1 MFRIVCRIEIEQQ
14 GDGRSDTL
22 YFDKVNKVTVTRS
35 YDKQTQTAAVILPRN
50 MKYNKKNIYEGAN
63 ALMRRGDKIKI
74 IAAYH
79 PNETVIF
86 QGYISKINNNVP
98 IELLCEDEMFLL
110 KQAIAPNIVF
120 PDNTELKTV
129 VEKILT
135 NTNIPYK
142 VEIGAKLG
150 QIRLQGANVS
160 KVLQVLRDQYGL
172 YSFFVD
178 GVLRVGLAF
187 YPADAKQAVF
197 LFELMVKDGMNL
209 TYLKKDDVKVLVK
222 GIIIN
227 GNTAE
232 KPITYPEGATEGD
245 IRTVFQ
251 YGGTK
256 ADLDLK
262 CNSFLEQANYTG
274 YYGSFKTFLEP
285 LVVPGDYAIVDS
297 WKYPERKGKYLI
309 KSVTTEVSTTDGGK
323 QTIELERRIA

>member
-1 MFRIVCRIEIEQQ
+1 MFRVLCRIEIEQQ
-14 GDGRSDTL
+14 GDGRAQTL
-22 YFDKVNKVTVTRS
+22 YFNFVNKVTVTRS
-35 YDKQTQTAAVILPRN
+35 FDKQTQTASVILPRN
-50 MKYNKKNIYEGAN
+50 VQYNKKNIYEGEN

-74 IAAYH
+74 IAAYF

-98 IELLCEDEMFLL
+98 IELLCEDEMYLL

-172 YSFFVD
+172 YSFFVN

-209 TYLKKDDVKVLVK
+209 TYLKKDDVKIQIK
-222 GIIIN
+222 GILIKNNAREEFIY
-227 GNTAE
+227 GDPA
-232 KPITYPEGATEGD
+232 GD

-285 LVVPGDYAIVDS
+285 LVVPGDYAVVDS

>member
-1 MFRIVCRIEIEQQ
+1 MFRLLCRIEIEQQ
-14 GDGRSDTL
+14 GDDRAQTL
-22 YFDKVNKVTVTRS
+22 YFNFVNKVTVTRS
-35 YDKQTQTAAVILPRN
+35 YDKQTQTASVILPRN
-50 MKYNKKNIYEGAN
+50 VNYNKKNIYEGAN

-74 IAAYH
+74 TAAYF

-98 IELLCEDEMFLL
+98 VELLCEDEMFLL
-110 KQAIAPNIVF
+110 KQVIAPN
-120 PDNTELKTV
+120 LSYKTV
-129 VEKILT
+129 NLRTFISKMLE
-135 NTNIPYK
+135 NTSTPFKAINA
-142 VEIGAKLG
+142 ELG
-150 QIRLQGANVS
+150 QIRLQGASVG

-172 YSFFVD
+172 YSFFVN

-187 YPADAKQAVF
+187 YPDDAKQAVF

-209 TYLKKDDVKVLVK
+209 TYLKKDDVKIQIK
-222 GIIIN
+222 GILIKNNAREEFIY
-227 GNTAE
+227 GDPT
-232 KPITYPEGATEGD
+232 GD

-285 LVVPGDYAIVDS
+285 LVVPGDYAVVDS

-309 KSVTTEVSTTDGGK
+309 KSVTTEVSVTDGGK

>member
-1 MFRIVCRIEIEQQ
+1 MFRVLCRIEIEQQ
-14 GDGRSDTL
+14 GDDRAQTL
-22 YFDKVNKVTVTRS
+22 YFNFVNKVTVTRS
-35 YDKQTQTAAVILPRN
+35 YDKQTQTASVTLPRN
-50 MKYNKKNIYEGAN
+50 VNYNKKNIYEGEN

-74 IAAYH
+74 TAAYF

-110 KQAIAPNIVF
+110 KQAIAPN
-120 PDNTELKTV
+120 LSYKTV
-129 VEKILT
+129 NLRTFIAKMLE
-135 NTNIPYK
+135 NTSTPFKAINA
-142 VEIGAKLG
+142 ELG
-150 QIRLQGANVS
+150 QIRLQEASIG

-172 YSFFVD
+172 FSFFVD

-209 TYLKKDDVKVLVK
+209 TYLKKDDVKVQVK
-222 GIIIN
+222 GILIKNNDREEFIY
-227 GNTAE
+227 GDT
-232 KPITYPEGATEGD
+232 TGD

-256 ADLDLK
+256 ADLDVK

>member
-14 GDGRSDTL
+14 GDDRAQTL
-22 YFDKVNKVTVTRS
+22 YFNFVNKVTVTRS
-35 YDKQTQTAAVILPRN
+35 YDKQTQTASVILPRN
-50 MKYNKKNIYEGAN
+50 VQYNKKNIYEGAN

-74 IAAYH
+74 TAAYF

-110 KQAIAPNIVF
+110 KQVIAPN
-120 PDNTELKTV
+120 LSYKTV
-129 VEKILT
+129 NLRTFIAKMLE
-135 NTNIPYK
+135 NTSIPFK
-142 VEIGAKLG
+142 AINAELG
-150 QIRLQGANVS
+150 QIRLQGASVG

-209 TYLKKDDVKVLVK
+209 TYLKKDDVKIQIK
-222 GIIIN
+222 GILIKNNAREEFIY
-227 GNTAE
+227 GD
-232 KPITYPEGATEGD
+232 ITGD

-285 LVVPGDYAIVDS
+285 LVVPGDYAVVDS

-323 QTIELERRIA
+323 QTIELERKIA

>member
-1 MFRIVCRIEIEQQ
+1 
-14 GDGRSDTL
+14 
-22 YFDKVNKVTVTRS
+22 
-35 YDKQTQTAAVILPRN
+35 
-50 MKYNKKNIYEGAN
+50 
-63 ALMRRGDKIKI
+63 
-74 IAAYH
+74 
-79 PNETVIF
+79 
-86 QGYISKINNNVP
+86 VP

-110 KQAIAPNIVF
+110 KQVIAPN
-120 PDNTELKTV
+120 LSYKTV
-129 VEKILT
+129 NLRTFIAKMLE
-135 NTNIPYK
+135 NTSTPFKAINA
-142 VEIGAKLG
+142 ELG
-150 QIRLQGANVS
+150 QIRLQGASVG

>member
-35 YDKQTQTAAVILPRN
+35 YDKQTQTASVTLPRN
-50 MKYNKKNIYEGAN
+50 VRYNKKNIYEGAN

-110 KQAIAPNIVF
+110 KQAIAPN
-120 PDNTELKTV
+120 LSYKTV
-129 VEKILT
+129 NLRTFIAKMLE
-135 NTNIPYK
+135 NTSTPFKAINA
-142 VEIGAKLG
+142 ELG
-150 QIRLQGANVS
+150 QIRLQGASVG

-172 YSFFVD
+172 YSFFVN

-209 TYLKKDDVKVLVK
+209 TYLKKDDVKIQIK
-222 GIIIN
+222 GILIKNNAREEFIY
-227 GNTAE
+227 GDPT
-232 KPITYPEGATEGD
+232 GD

-285 LVVPGDYAIVDS
+285 LVVPGDYAVVDS

-309 KSVTTEVSTTDGGK
+309 KSVVTEVSTTDGGK